1 MECAPGRAAASARRR
16 LPPDPLLNPPI
27 LGNAVRILLVHNEYV
42 NKGGED
48 VVLANEA
55 ELLSGRGHEVRLAT
69 VSNKD
74 IQGALAQLKTAVYT
88 ASSPF
93 GIGWMRERLDEGRPD
108 VVHVHNFFPLL
119 SPSIYA
125 ACNERGVPV
134 VQTLHN
140 YRTICSNGM
149 LLRNDRPCELCV
161 TGSPYQGVRHRC
173 YRGSVVA
180 SLPLA
185 RMIAKHRKA
194 GTWQRRVDRF
204 IALTEFARS
213 RFLAAGFPAEKVVA
227 KPNFVA
233 DPGEPEVPAGTAEH
247 VLFVGRLAAEKGIAT
262 LLRAWEGL
270 GIPLVVA
277 GDGPMRAAVEA
288 SPSPHVKA
296 IGWKSGPEIAAEMGR
311 CRFMVMPSE
320 WYEGFPMTLVEA
332 FSQGR
337 PVLVSRLGSM
347 AEVIE
352 DGVTGLHVNPGDPRD
367 LAAKVRWAYDHP
379 DAVAKMGRNARA
391 VYEER
396 YTADRNYAMLM
407 AIYEDAIRG
416 RAASGPAA

>member
-1 MECAPGRAAASARRR
+1 M
-16 LPPDPLLNPPI
+16 
-27 LGNAVRILLVHNEYV
+27 RILLVHNEYV
-42 NKGGED
+42 HKGGED

-55 ELLSGRGHEVRLAT
+55 ALLESNGHDVRLAT
-69 VSNKD
+69 VSNKT
-74 IQGALAQLKTAVYT
+74 IQGAAAQLRTALYT
-88 ASSPF
+88 ASSPC
-93 GIGWMRERLDEGRPD
+93 GTKWMRERLEESRPD
-108 VVHVHNFFPLL
+108 LVHVHNFFPLL

-140 YRTICSNGM
+140 YRTVCSNGM
-149 LLRNDRPCELCV
+149 LLRNDHPCELCV

-173 YRGSVVA
+173 YRGSAIA

-185 RMIAKHRKA
+185 HMIASHRAA

-233 DPGEPEVPAGTAEH
+233 DPGEPELPAGTAPH
-247 VLFVGRLAAEKGIAT
+247 ILFVGRLAAEKGIAT

-270 GIPLVVA
+270 DIPLLVA
-277 GDGPMRAAVEA
+277 GDGVMRAAVEA

-296 IGWKSGPEIAAEMGR
+296 LGWRSGAEVAAEMGR

-332 FSQGR
+332 FSLGR
-337 PVLVSRLGSM
+337 PVLVSKLGSM

-352 DGVTGLHVNPGDPRD
+352 DGVTGLHVAPGDPAD

-379 DAVAKMGRNARA
+379 DAIAAMGRNARA
-391 VYEER
+391 VYEQR
-396 YTADRNYAMLM
+396 YTAERNYAQLM
-407 AIYEDAIRG
+407 AIYEQAAQER
-416 RAASGPAA
+416 RAAAAA

>member
-1 MECAPGRAAASARRR
+1 M
-16 LPPDPLLNPPI
+16 
-27 LGNAVRILLVHNEYV
+27 RILLVHNEYV

-55 ELLSGRGHEVRLAT
+55 ELLKSHGHEVGLAT
-69 VSNKD
+69 VSNKS
-74 IQGALAQLKTAVYT
+74 IHGALAQLKTALFT
-88 ASSPF
+88 SSSPF
-93 GIGWMRERLDEGRPD
+93 GTRWMRERLAETRPD

-125 ACNERGVPV
+125 ACNERGIPV

-140 YRTICSNGM
+140 YRTTCANGM
-149 LLRNDRPCELCV
+149 LLRGDHPCELCV
-161 TGSPYQGVRHRC
+161 TGSPYQGVRYRC
-173 YRGSVVA
+173 YRGSAVA

-185 RMIAKHRKA
+185 HMIARHRSA

-213 RFLAAGFPAEKVVA
+213 RFLAAGFPPEKVVA
-227 KPNFVA
+227 KPNFVT
-233 DPGEPEVPAGTAEH
+233 DPGEPALPAGTGEH

-262 LLRAWEGL
+262 MMRAWEGL
-270 GIPLVVA
+270 DVPLVVA
-277 GDGPMRAAVEA
+277 GDGPMRPLVEA

-296 IGWKSGPEIAAEMGR
+296 IGWRSSVEVAAEMGR
-311 CRFMVMPSE
+311 ARFLVMPSE

-332 FSQGR
+332 FSLGR

-347 AEVIE
+347 TEVVE
-352 DGVTGLHVNPGDPRD
+352 DGVTGLHVNPCDPTD

-379 DAVAKMGRNARA
+379 EAICEMGRNARA
-391 VYEER
+391 AYEDR
-396 YTADRNYAMLM
+396 YTAERNYAMLM
-407 AIYEDAIRG
+407 DIYDAAIRE
-416 RAASGPAA
+416 RAAAGAAA

>member
-1 MECAPGRAAASARRR
+1 M
-16 LPPDPLLNPPI
+16 
-27 LGNAVRILLVHNEYV
+27 RILLVHNEYV
-42 NKGGED
+42 HKGGED

-55 ELLSGRGHEVRLAT
+55 ELLKSNGHDVRLAT
-69 VSNKD
+69 VSNKA
-74 IQGALAQLKTAVYT
+74 IQGAAAQLRTALYM
-88 ASSPF
+88 ASSPW
-93 GIGWMRERLDEGRPD
+93 GSKWMRERLEESRPD

-125 ACNERGVPV
+125 ACNQRGVPV

-149 LLRNDRPCELCV
+149 LLRDDHPCELCV

-185 RMIAKHRKA
+185 HMIATHRSA
-194 GTWQRRVDRF
+194 GTWQLRVDRF

-233 DPGEPEVPAGTAEH
+233 DPGEPELPAGAAPH

-270 GIPLVVA
+270 EIPLLVA

-288 SPSPHVKA
+288 SPSPHVKSL
-296 IGWKSGPEIAAEMGR
+296 GWRSGAEVAAEMGR

-337 PVLVSRLGSM
+337 PVLVSKLGSM

-352 DGVTGLHVNPGDPRD
+352 DGVTGLHVNPGDPAD

-379 DAVAKMGRNARA
+379 DAVAQMGRNARA
-391 VYEER
+391 VYEAR
-396 YTADRNYAMLM
+396 YTAEQNYTQLM
-407 AIYEDAIRG
+407 AIYEQAAQAR
-416 RAASGPAA
+416 RAAA

>member
-16 LPPDPLLNPPI
+16 LPPDPLLNPLM

-74 IQGALAQLKTAVYT
+74 IRGALAQLKTALYT

-119 SPSIYA
+119 SPSIFA

-173 YRGSVVA
+173 YRSSVVA

-185 RMIAKHRKA
+185 QMIATHRKA
-194 GTWQRRVDRF
+194 GTWRRRVDRF

-332 FSQGR
+332 LSLGR

-379 DAVAKMGRNARA
+379 DAVAEMGRNARA
-391 VYEER
+391 VYEQR

-407 AIYEDAIRG
+407 AIYEDAIRE
-416 RAASGPAA
+416 RAAAGAAA

>member
-1 MECAPGRAAASARRR
+1 
-16 LPPDPLLNPPI
+16 
-27 LGNAVRILLVHNEYV
+27 VRILLVHNEYV

-55 ELLSGRGHEVRLAT
+55 ELLKNHGHDVRLGT
-69 VSNKD
+69 VSNKS
-74 IQGALAQLKTAVYT
+74 IQGAAAQLRTALYT

-93 GIGWMRERLDEGRPD
+93 GARWMRERLDESRPD

-140 YRTICSNGM
+140 YRTVCSNGM

-173 YRGSVVA
+173 YRGSVVG
-180 SLPLA
+180 SLPVA
-185 RMIAKHRKA
+185 HMIASHRSA

-233 DPGEPEVPAGTAEH
+233 DPGEPELPAGAAAH

-270 GIPLVVA
+270 DVPLIVA
-277 GDGPMRAAVEA
+277 GDGPMRAEVEA
-288 SPSPHVKA
+288 SPSPRVKA
-296 IGWKSGPEIAAEMGR
+296 IGWRSSAEVAAEMGR

-332 FSQGR
+332 FSLGR
-337 PVLVSRLGSM
+337 PVLVSKLGSM
-347 AEVIE
+347 AEVID
-352 DGVTGLHVNPGDPRD
+352 DGVTGLHVHPGDPAD

-379 DAVAKMGRNARA
+379 EAIAEMGRNARA
-391 VYEER
+391 VYEQR
-396 YTADRNYAMLM
+396 YTAERNYALLM
-407 AIYEDAIRG
+407 AIYEQAAQER
-416 RAASGPAA
+416 RAAAA

>member
-1 MECAPGRAAASARRR
+1 M
-16 LPPDPLLNPPI
+16 
-27 LGNAVRILLVHNEYV
+27 RILLVHNEYV

-55 ELLSGRGHEVRLAT
+55 ELLKSHGHEVTLAT
-69 VSNKD
+69 VSNKS
-74 IQGALAQLKTAVYT
+74 IHGAAGQLRTALFT

-93 GIGWMRERLDEGRPD
+93 GARWMRERLAETRPD

-119 SPSIYA
+119 SPSIYGV
-125 ACNERGVPV
+125 CNERGVPV

-140 YRTICSNGM
+140 YRTLCSNAM
-149 LLRNDRPCELCV
+149 LLRDDHPCELCV
-161 TGSPYQGVRHRC
+161 TGSPYQGVRYGC
-173 YRGSVVA
+173 YRNPVA

-185 RMIAKHRKA
+185 HMIARHRSE

-233 DPGEPEVPAGTAEH
+233 DPGEPAAPAGEGES
-247 VLFVGRLAAEKGIAT
+247 VLFVGRLAPEKGIAT
-262 LLRAWEGL
+262 MMRAWEGL
-270 GIPLVVA
+270 EVPLAVA
-277 GDGPMRAAVEA
+277 GDGPLRPLVEA
-288 SPSPHVKA
+288 SASHFVRA
-296 IGWKSGPEIAAEMGR
+296 LGWKSGPEVAAEMGR

-332 FSQGR
+332 FSMGR

-352 DGVTGLHVNPGDPRD
+352 DGVTGLHVNPADPAD
-367 LAAKVRWAYDHP
+367 LAAKVRWACDHP
-379 DAVAKMGRNARA
+379 DAIAEMGRNARA
-391 VYEER
+391 VYLER
-396 YTADRNYAMLM
+396 YTAERNYAML
-407 AIYEDAIRG
+407 IDVYEQASRERRTAG
-416 RAASGPAA
+416 AAA

>member
-1 MECAPGRAAASARRR
+1 M
-16 LPPDPLLNPPI
+16 
-27 LGNAVRILLVHNEYV
+27 RILLVHNEYL

-55 ELLSGRGHEVRLAT
+55 ELLASRGHEVGLAT
-69 VSNKD
+69 VSNRT
-74 IQGALAQLKTAVYT
+74 IQGPLAQIKTALYT

-93 GIGWMRERLDEGRPD
+93 GLKWMRERLDENRPEL
-108 VVHVHNFFPLL
+108 VHVHNFFPLL

-140 YRTICSNGM
+140 YRTICSNGL
-149 LLRNDRPCELCV
+149 LLRDDHPCELCV

-173 YRGSVVA
+173 YRGSAAA
-180 SLPLA
+180 SFPLA
-185 RMIAKHRKA
+185 HMIAKHRAA

-227 KPNFVA
+227 KPNFVT
-233 DPGEPEVPAGTAEH
+233 DPGQPALPAGAAEH

-262 LLRAWEGL
+262 LLRAWESL
-270 GIPLVVA
+270 DIPLVIA

-288 SPSPHVKA
+288 SISPHVKA
-296 IGWKSGPEIAAEMGR
+296 IGWKSGAEVAAEMGG

-332 FSQGR
+332 FSLGR

-352 DGVTGLHVNPGDPRD
+352 DGVTGLHFNPADPAD

-379 DAVAKMGRNARA
+379 DAIAEMGRNARA
-391 VYEER
+391 VYEAR
-396 YTADRNYAMLM
+396 YTADRNYVMLM
-407 AIYEDAIRG
+407 AIYEDAM
-416 RAASGPAA
+416 RARATA

>member
-1 MECAPGRAAASARRR
+1 MDRAPGRAAASARRNR
-16 LPPDPLLNPPI
+16 PLETILNPPM

-55 ELLSGRGHEVRLAT
+55 ELLSGRGHDVRLAT
-69 VSNKD
+69 VSNKE
-74 IQGALAQLKTAVYT
+74 IRGALAQLKTALYT

-93 GIGWMRERLDEGRPD
+93 GSGWMRERLDEGRPD

-149 LLRNDRPCELCV
+149 LLRNDHPCELCV

-185 RMIAKHRKA
+185 RMIDKHRKA

-270 GIPLVVA
+270 DIPLVVA

-296 IGWKSGPEIAAEMGR
+296 IGWRSGPEIAAEMGR

-332 FSQGR
+332 FSLGR

-379 DAVAKMGRNARA
+379 DAVAEMGRNARA
-391 VYEER
+391 VYEQR

-407 AIYEDAIRG
+407 AIYEQAMRE
-416 RAASGPAA
+416 RAAAGAAA

>member
-1 MECAPGRAAASARRR
+1 
-16 LPPDPLLNPPI
+16 
-27 LGNAVRILLVHNEYV
+27 VRILLVHNEYV

-55 ELLSGRGHEVRLAT
+55 ELLKSHGHEVTLAT
-69 VSNKD
+69 VSNKS
-74 IQGALAQLKTAVYT
+74 IHGAVGQLRTALFT

-93 GIGWMRERLDEGRPD
+93 GARWMRERLAETRPD

-119 SPSIYA
+119 SPSIYGV
-125 ACNERGVPV
+125 CNDRAVPV

-140 YRTICSNGM
+140 YRTLCSNAM
-149 LLRNDRPCELCV
+149 LLRDDHPCELCV
-161 TGSPYQGVRHRC
+161 TGSPYQGVRYGC
-173 YRGSVVA
+173 YRNPVA

-185 RMIAKHRKA
+185 HMIARHRSE

-204 IALTEFARS
+204 IALTKFARS

-233 DPGEPEVPAGTAEH
+233 DPGEPATPAGQGES
-247 VLFVGRLAAEKGIAT
+247 VLFVGRLAPEKGIAT
-262 LLRAWEGL
+262 MMRAWEGL
-270 GIPLVVA
+270 EVPLAVA
-277 GDGPMRAAVEA
+277 GDGPLRPLVEA
-288 SPSPHVKA
+288 SASPFVKA
-296 IGWKSGPEIAAEMGR
+296 LGWKSGPEVAAEMGR

-332 FSQGR
+332 FSMGR

-352 DGVTGLHVNPGDPRD
+352 DGVTGLHVNPGDPAD

-379 DAVAKMGRNARA
+379 EAIAEMGRNARA
-391 VYEER
+391 VYLDR
-396 YTADRNYAMLM
+396 YTAERNYAML
-407 AIYEDAIRG
+407 IDVYEQAR
-416 RAASGPAA
+416 RERKAAGAAA

>member
-1 MECAPGRAAASARRR
+1 M
-16 LPPDPLLNPPI
+16 
-27 LGNAVRILLVHNEYV
+27 RILLVHNEYV

-55 ELLSGRGHEVRLAT
+55 ELLKSHGHEVTLAT
-69 VSNKD
+69 VSNKS
-74 IQGALAQLKTAVYT
+74 IHGAVGQLRTALFT

-93 GIGWMRERLDEGRPD
+93 GARWMRERLAETRPD

-119 SPSIYA
+119 SPSIYGV
-125 ACNERGVPV
+125 CNDRAVPV

-140 YRTICSNGM
+140 YRTLCSNAM
-149 LLRNDRPCELCV
+149 LLRDDHPCELCV
-161 TGSPYQGVRHRC
+161 TGSPYQGVRYGC
-173 YRGSVVA
+173 YRNPVA

-185 RMIAKHRKA
+185 HMIARHRSE

-204 IALTEFARS
+204 IALTKFARS

-233 DPGEPEVPAGTAEH
+233 DPGEPATPAGQGES
-247 VLFVGRLAAEKGIAT
+247 VLFVGRLAPEKGIAT
-262 LLRAWEGL
+262 MMRAWEGL
-270 GIPLVVA
+270 EVPLAVA
-277 GDGPMRAAVEA
+277 GDGPLRPLVEA
-288 SPSPHVKA
+288 SASPFVKA
-296 IGWKSGPEIAAEMGR
+296 LGWKSGPEVAAEMGR

-332 FSQGR
+332 FSMGR

-352 DGVTGLHVNPGDPRD
+352 DGVTGLHVNPGDPAD

-379 DAVAKMGRNARA
+379 EAIAEMGRNARA
-391 VYEER
+391 VYLDR
-396 YTADRNYAMLM
+396 YTAERNYAML
-407 AIYEDAIRG
+407 IDVYEQAR
-416 RAASGPAA
+416 RERKAAGAAA